1 MKKEKQTISELLTAF
16 EDYLICLKRSYFTLR
31 QYRSIW
37 KSFKEYTISHHI
49 KFYDRSVDDQFIKS
63 QLGNYNYTDLN
74 QMQKR
79 LVNTIDALYVFEQ
92 EGALHMG
99 PAPLK
104 RKTPRAFDGE
114 IGLGMQEFIQIP
126 MPPLCV

>member
-1 MKKEKQTISELLTAF
+1 
-16 EDYLICLKRSYFTLR
+16 
-31 QYRSIW
+31 
-37 KSFKEYTISHHI
+37 
-49 KFYDRSVDDQFIKS
+49 
-63 QLGNYNYTDLN
+63 
-74 QMQKR
+74 MQKR

-114 IGLGMQEFIQIP
+114 IGLAMQEFIHYKGQS
-126 MPPLCV
+126 LVLQKLL